1 MPAATLI
8 RLTLL
13 DAWRGGL
20 PWLAGASL
28 LAAAALAAF
37 VAQLAL
43 TESRELQAAILA
55 ALLRACAVFLI
66 AVQVSSSALRE
77 LNDKALEMML
87 ALPLARAT
95 HYLGRLGGYVLCGT
109 ALAAA
114 FSLAL
119 ALWAPAHAVALW
131 GVSLACELA
140 LVCAAALFF
149 TMSLARPVAALAATL
164 GLYLLARSMAAIQ
177 SIAAGPLAEASLAH
191 DVARWGVDAVAL
203 VLPRLDAATR
213 TEWLLYGA
221 PSAAG
226 YAAALSGLAI
236 YTALLVVAGLFD
248 FQRRNF

>member
-37 VAQLAL
+37 VSQLAL

-66 AVQVSSSALRE
+66 AAHVSSSSLRA

-109 ALAAA
+109 ALAAGFA
-114 FSLAL
+114 LAL

-131 GVSLACELA
+131 GVSL
-140 LVCAAALFF
+140 
-149 TMSLARPVAALAATL
+149 
-164 GLYLLARSMAAIQ
+164 
-177 SIAAGPLAEASLAH
+177 
-191 DVARWGVDAVAL
+191 
-203 VLPRLDAATR
+203 
-213 TEWLLYGA
+213 
-221 PSAAG
+221 
-226 YAAALSGLAI
+226 
-236 YTALLVVAGLFD
+236 
-248 FQRRNF
+248 

>member
-55 ALLRACAVFLI
+55 ALL
-66 AVQVSSSALRE
+66 
-77 LNDKALEMML
+77 
-87 ALPLARAT
+87 
-95 HYLGRLGGYVLCGT
+95 
-109 ALAAA
+109 
-114 FSLAL
+114 
-119 ALWAPAHAVALW
+119 
-131 GVSLACELA
+131 
-140 LVCAAALFF
+140 
-149 TMSLARPVAALAATL
+149 
-164 GLYLLARSMAAIQ
+164 
-177 SIAAGPLAEASLAH
+177 
-191 DVARWGVDAVAL
+191 
-203 VLPRLDAATR
+203 LPRLDAATR
-213 TEWLLYGA
+213 TEWLLYDS